1 MKLSVLL
8 PVYNECATLRELVA
22 RVVAVPLDKEIII
35 VDNAST
41 DGTRE
46 VLLEMLARGEAVR
59 AEDFS
64 DFDNESA
71 LEDARR
77 IRIAL
82 QSENGGKGK
91 SVRRALELSRGEWI
105 IVQDADLEY
114 DPRDYLKL
122 LEIAERY
129 EEKMARYSRQATRDV
144 AVFGTRL
151 KHGTRA
157 RKDQPRGAFFYGR
170 VGLSAAFRVLY
181 GTPLSDVATCYKLMR
196 RRTALSLDLKSSG
209 FDLDFEIAAR
219 LRRRGVRILET
230 PIFYDP
236 RGTGDGKKIRA
247 VQDGARALFTLVRYR
262 F

>member
-8 PVYNECATLRELVA
+8 PVYNECATLREIVA

-46 VLLEMLARGEAVR
+46 VLLEMLARGEAVD
-59 AEDFS
+59 AET
-64 DFDNESA
+64 SA
-71 LEDARR
+71 AKSGGENRV
-77 IRIAL
+77 RIAL

-91 SVRRALELSRGEWI
+91 SVRCALELSRGEWI

-114 DPRDYLKL
+114 DPHDYLKL

-129 EEKMARYSRQATRDV
+129 EEKMARYPRQAPRDV

-157 RKDQPRGAFFYGR
+157 RKGQRRGAFFYGR
-170 VGLSAAFRVLY
+170 IGLSAAFRVLY

-196 RRTALSLDLKSSG
+196 RKTALSLNLKSSG

-247 VQDGARALFTLVRYR
+247 VQDGARALFTLLRYR
-262 F
+262 V

>member
-8 PVYNECATLRELVA
+8 PVYNECATLREIVR
-22 RVVAVPLDKEIII
+22 RVQEVPLDKEIII

-46 VLLEMLARGEAVR
+46 VLLEMLSRGEAVA
-59 AEDFS
+59 AED
-64 DFDNESA
+64 DFDSDSQN
-71 LEDARR
+71 DARR
-77 IRIAL
+77 VRIAL

-122 LEIAERY
+122 LQVAERH
-129 EEKMARYSRQATRDV
+129 EEKTQQFSRYNPREI

-151 KHGTRA
+151 QRGTRS
-157 RKDQPRGAFFYGR
+157 RREQQRGAFFYGR
-170 VGLSAAFRVLY
+170 IGLSMAFRVLY

-196 RRTALSLDLKSSG
+196 RATALSLNLQSSG

-219 LRRRGVRILET
+219 LRRQGVRILEV
-230 PIFYDP
+230 PIFYQP
-236 RGTGDGKKIRA
+236 RGKGEGKKIRA
-247 VQDGARALFTLVRYR
+247 VQDGARALWTLLRYR
-262 F
+262 V

>member
-8 PVYNECATLRELVA
+8 PVYNECATLREIVA

-41 DGTRE
+41 DGTRD
-46 VLLEMLARGEAVR
+46 VLLEMLERGEAVE
-59 AEDFS
+59 ADA
-64 DFDNESA
+64 SA
-71 LEDARR
+71 SGDTCV
-77 IRIAL
+77 RIAL

-114 DPRDYLKL
+114 DPRDHLKL

-129 EEKMARYSRQATRDV
+129 EEKMARFSRQAPRDV

-196 RRTALSLDLKSSG
+196 RATALSLNLKSSG

-230 PIFYDP
+230 PISYDP

-247 VQDGARALFTLVRYR
+247 VQDGARALFTLLRYR
-262 F
+262 V